1 MCSLHDRAEIQL
13 MLALITNQSTNLY
26 NVWQLLKIGVKV
38 TITNKD
44 ITYSTVDK
52 KLWKSIFDSNKT
64 GTIKHL
70 AKYLCSVR
78 LHYIFSMEPSVDF
91 RVAQWVSSL
100 DLTTQ
105 TSLSPVRRG
114 FAPSFVNYKKGCTRL
129 AATSDKV
136 YQLLAHGRWFSPGIP
151 ASSTTKTVRH
161 DIAEILLKV
170 ALNTKIQIPT
180 LWNLLTNKYIDK
192 SRFTYI
198 TSTC

>member
-1 MCSLHDRAEIQL
+1 MCLSWNKICSRHDIAEILLMLTLNTNQSINNKMCSLHDRAEIQL
-13 MLALITNQSTNLY
+13 MLALITDQSTNLY
-26 NVWQLLKIGVKV
+26 NVWQLLKTGVKV

-105 TSLSPVRRG
+105 TSISPIRWG
-114 FAPSFVNYKKGCTRL
+114 FAPSFVDYKKG
-129 AATSDKV
+129 
-136 YQLLAHGRWFSPGIP
+136 
-151 ASSTTKTVRH
+151 
-161 DIAEILLKV
+161 
-170 ALNTKIQIPT
+170 ALDLQPQVI
-180 LWNLLTNKYIDK
+180 
-192 SRFTYI
+192 
-198 TSTC
+198 